1 MLKSLFSNVFGSKKL
16 LDSGAM
22 VPLDTLPLGSQC
34 KIIEIKE
41 HSDSLLRLMEMGLI
55 PGSRVVIE
63 RTAPLNS
70 PFSVR
75 LPGCTLAVR
84 REDARHI
91 LVEPLLATP
100 VLAK

>member
-1 MLKSLFSNVFGSKKL
+1 MLNSLFSFVFGSRRL
-16 LDSGAM
+16 AQTEDQVSLDI
-22 VPLDTLPLGSQC
+22 LPLGSQC
-34 KIIEIKE
+34 RIVAIQE

-70 PFSVR
+70 PFSIR

-91 LVEPLLATP
+91 LVQPLSAP
-100 VLAK
+100 NSR